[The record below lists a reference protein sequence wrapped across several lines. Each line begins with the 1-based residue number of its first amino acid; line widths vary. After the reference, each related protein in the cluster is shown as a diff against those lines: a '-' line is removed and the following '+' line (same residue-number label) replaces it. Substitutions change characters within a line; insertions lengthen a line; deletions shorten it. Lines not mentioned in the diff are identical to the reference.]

1 MTPQIPGYRIVRELG
16 RGGMA
21 TVYLAIQ
28 EKFDREVAVKILD
41 DAIEQDQT
49 FSARFQRESR
59 IVSKLSHPNI
69 VQVYDVGLHDG
80 RHYLAMELLT
90 GGELNDRLESG
101 LALTD
106 AFRAIKE
113 IAKALDFAHSKGF
126 IHRDIKPENILFREE
141 GSAVLSDFGIARDV
155 DNESQITTIG
165 SVVGTPY
172 YMSPEQ
178 VTGDQLDGRADI
190 YSLGVVFYKAL
201 TGEVPYDGATALDI
215 GIRHIK
221 DPIPRLPSHLARF
234 QPIIDKFLEKSPTR
248 RFQSGAEAVKALE
261 DAERREPLPQSVAR
275 TEILSRDTVNEIRR
289 SAEQRNLST
298 GAAPAAS
305 SGRTRLNV
313 TRIGAQRA
321 TQRTASMR
329 WLVAGVVLAVL
340 AGSAA
345 IYFMANR
352 GAIGA
357 DLNPTVHGEG
367 ERAIT
372 TGAIPR
378 PAGMRPED
386 LHRVGLRATMPV

>member
-1 MTPQIPGYRIVRELG
+1 VNPQIPGYRIIRELG

-41 DAIEQDQT
+41 EAIEQDQT

-69 VQVYDVGLHDG
+69 VQVYDVGLHEG

-90 GGELNDRLESG
+90 GGELNDRLEAG
-101 LALTD
+101 LALPD

-113 IAKALDFAHSKGF
+113 MAKALDFAHGKGF

-178 VTGDQLDGRADI
+178 VTGDKLDGRADI

-201 TGEVPYDGATALDI
+201 TGEVPFDGATALDI

-221 DPIPRLPSHLARF
+221 DPIPRLPSHLVRF
-234 QPIIDKFLEKSPTR
+234 QPIIDKFLDKSPTR
-248 RFQSGAEAVKALE
+248 RFQNGAQAVKALE
-261 DAERREPLPQSVAR
+261 EAERREPLPQSVAK
-275 TEILSRDTVNEIRR
+275 TETLNSDTVNEIRR
-289 SAEQRNLST
+289 SAEQHRLSGR
-298 GAAPAAS
+298 GALAA

-313 TRIGAQRA
+313 TRIETQRGS
-321 TQRTASMR
+321 QRTASMR

-352 GAIGA
+352 GAMVA
-357 DLNPTVHGEG
+357 DLAPALHGEG
-367 ERAIT
+367 QQTIT
-372 TGAIPR
+372 TGAVSPR
-378 PAGMRPED
+378 AGDVR
-386 LHRVGLRATMPV
+386 LGLA

>member
-1 MTPQIPGYRIVRELG
+1 MNPQIPGYRIIRELG

-41 DAIEQDQT
+41 EAIEQDQT

-90 GGELNDRLESG
+90 GGELNDRLEAG
-101 LALTD
+101 LALPD

-113 IAKALDFAHSKGF
+113 IAKALDFAHGKGF

-178 VTGDQLDGRADI
+178 VTGDKLDGRADI

-221 DPIPRLPSHLARF
+221 DPIPRLPGPLTRF
-234 QPIIDKFLEKSPTR
+234 QSIIDKFLEKSPTR

-261 DAERREPLPQSVAR
+261 EAERREPLPQSVAK
-275 TEILSRDTVNEIRR
+275 TEILSSDTVNEIRR
-289 SAEQRNLST
+289 SAEQQGLA
-298 GAAPAAS
+298 GAASAS
-305 SGRTRLNV
+305 SGRARLNV
-313 TRIGAQRA
+313 TRIDTQRG

-329 WLVAGVVLAVL
+329 WLVAGVVMAVL

-345 IYFMANR
+345 IYFTANR
-352 GAIGA
+352 VGMGGQATPGLPA
-357 DLNPTVHGEG
+357 EFPRAPQGEG
-367 ERAIT
+367 GQAIR
-372 TGAIPR
+372 TGALWLEAR
-378 PAGMRPED
+378 DDARS
-386 LHRVGLRATMPV
+386 GLA

>member
-1 MTPQIPGYRIVRELG
+1 MKPQIPGYRIIRELG

-41 DAIEQDQT
+41 EAIEQDQT

-69 VQVYDVGLHDG
+69 VQVYDVGLHNG

-90 GGELNDRLESG
+90 GGELNDRLEAG

-178 VTGDQLDGRADI
+178 VTGDKLDGRADI

-221 DPIPRLPSHLARF
+221 DPIPRLPAHLARF
-234 QPIIDKFLEKSPTR
+234 QSIIDKFLEKSPTR
-248 RFQSGAEAVKALE
+248 RFQSGAEVVKALE
-261 DAERREPLPQSVAR
+261 DAERREPLPQSVAK
-275 TEILSRDTVNEIRR
+275 TETLNSDTVNEIRR
-289 SAEQRNLST
+289 SAEQHGLSSS
-298 GAAPAAS
+298 AASAS

-313 TRIGAQRA
+313 TRIG
-321 TQRTASMR
+321 TQRSVQRSSSMR

-345 IYFMANR
+345 VYLMANR
-352 GAIGA
+352 MAIGA
-357 DLNPTVHGEG
+357 EFTPTGYDEG
-367 ERAIT
+367 ERTRVTRMA
-372 TGAIPR
+372 P
-378 PAGMRPED
+378 PAGMAAGR
-386 LHRVGLRATMPV
+386 GLA

>member
-1 MTPQIPGYRIVRELG
+1 MNPQIPGYRIIRELG

-41 DAIEQDQT
+41 EAVEQDAT

-69 VQVYDVGLHDG
+69 VQVYDVGLHQG

-101 LALTD
+101 LDLRD

-178 VTGDQLDGRADI
+178 VTGDKLDGRADI

-201 TGEVPYDGATALDI
+201 TGQVPYDGATALDI

-221 DPIPRLPSHLARF
+221 DPIPRLPTHLARF
-234 QPIIDKFLEKSPTR
+234 QSIIDKFLEKSPTR
-248 RFQSGAEAVKALE
+248 RFQSGAEVVTALE

-275 TEILSRDTVNEIRR
+275 TEVLDSDTVNEIRR
-289 SAEQRNLST
+289 SAEQQGLAGQATS
-298 GAAPAAS
+298 AS

-313 TRIGAQRA
+313 TRIGPQRSAQG
-321 TQRTASMR
+321 TSMR
-329 WLVAGVVLAVL
+329 WLVAGVVLAVF
-340 AGSAA
+340 AGVIA
-345 IYFMANR
+345 IYLLANR
-352 GAIGA
+352 VQAHAEVMFPEAVPMQAGV
-357 DLNPTVHGEG
+357 L
-367 ERAIT
+367 RL
-372 TGAIPR
+372 
-378 PAGMRPED
+378 PAGG
-386 LHRVGLRATMPV
+386 LHSGSQTATMPD

>member
-1 MTPQIPGYRIVRELG
+1 MTPQIPGYRIIRELG

-41 DAIEQDQT
+41 EAIEQDKT

-69 VQVYDVGLHDG
+69 VQVYDVGLNEG
-80 RHYLAMELLT
+80 RHYLAMELLE
-90 GGELNDRLESG
+90 GGELNDRLEAG
-101 LALTD
+101 LALPD

-113 IAKALDFAHSKGF
+113 IAKALDFAHGKGF
-126 IHRDIKPENILFREE
+126 IHRDIKPENILFRGE

-178 VTGDQLDGRADI
+178 VTGDKLDGRADI

-221 DPIPRLPSHLARF
+221 DPIPRLPSHLVRF

-261 DAERREPLPQSVAR
+261 DAERREPLPQSVAK
-275 TEILSRDTVNEIRR
+275 TEVINSDTVNAIRR
-289 SAEQRNLST
+289 SAEQHGLSDVS
-298 GAAPAAS
+298 AS
-305 SGRTRLNV
+305 ASGRTRLNV
-313 TRIGAQRA
+313 TRIETQRG

-352 GAIGA
+352 GAMGA
-357 DLNPTVHGEG
+357 HVTPALHGERV
-367 ERAIT
+367 RAIT
-372 TGAIPR
+372 MEAAW
-378 PAGMRPED
+378 PANGDDARS
-386 LHRVGLRATMPV
+386 GLA

>member
-1 MTPQIPGYRIVRELG
+1 MTPHIPGYRIVRELG

-21 TVYLAIQ
+21 TVYIAIQ

-41 DAIEQDQT
+41 EAVEQDPT

-59 IVSKLSHPNI
+59 IVSKLSHPHI
-69 VQVYDVGLHDG
+69 VQVYDVGLHEG

-90 GGELNDRLESG
+90 GGELNDRLEAG
-101 LALTD
+101 LPLADAL
-106 AFRAIKE
+106 RAIKE

-178 VTGDQLDGRADI
+178 VTGEKLDGRADI
-190 YSLGVVFYKAL
+190 YSLGVVFYKTL
-201 TGEVPYDGATALDI
+201 TGQVPFDGATALDI

-221 DPIPRLPSHLARF
+221 DPVPRLPANLARF
-234 QPIIDKFLEKSPTR
+234 QAIIDKFLEKSPNR
-248 RFQSGAEAVKALE
+248 RFQSGAEAAKALDE
-261 DAERREPLPQSVAR
+261 VEQRAPLPQSVAR
-275 TEILSRDTVNEIRR
+275 TGSFDRDTVDEIRR
-289 SAEQRNLST
+289 SAEQQGLARST
-298 GAAPAAS
+298 AS
-305 SGRTRLNV
+305 AGIGRTRLNV
-313 TRIGAQRA
+313 TRVGTQRA
-321 TQRTASMR
+321 MQRTASMR

-345 IYFMANR
+345 VYVMANR
-352 GAIGA
+352 IAMGA
-357 DLNPTVHGEG
+357 DLGPTVGSDEA
-367 ERAIT
+367 RAIAMGVASPT
-372 TGAIPR
+372 DSDDTR
-378 PAGMRPED
+378 
-386 LHRVGLRATMPV
+386 GLAQG

>member
-1 MTPQIPGYRIVRELG
+1 MTPQVPGYRIIRELG
-16 RGGMA
+16 RGGTA

-41 DAIEQDQT
+41 AAVDQDQS

-69 VQVYDVGLHDG
+69 VQVYDVGLHEG

-90 GGELNDRLESG
+90 GGELNDRLDAG
-101 LALTD
+101 LALPD

-155 DNESQITTIG
+155 DSESQITTIG

-178 VTGDQLDGRADI
+178 VTGEKLDGRADI

-201 TGEVPYDGATALDI
+201 TGEVPYDGDTALDI
-215 GIRHIK
+215 GMRHIK
-221 DPIPRLPSHLARF
+221 DPIPRLPSQIARF
-234 QPIIDKFLEKSPTR
+234 QPLVDKFLAKAPIQ
-248 RFQSGAEAVKALE
+248 RFQTGADAVRALE
-261 DAERREPLPQSVAR
+261 EAERREPLPEHIAK
-275 TEILSRDTVNEIRR
+275 TETPGHGRVDESRR
-289 SAEQRNLST
+289 SVEQYGHAGSAVSA
-298 GAAPAAS
+298 G

-313 TRIGAQRA
+313 TRVETRRGAQA
-321 TQRTASMR
+321 TASVR
-329 WLVAGVVLAVL
+329 WLFAGVVLAVV

-345 IYFMANR
+345 IYFTANR
-352 GAIGA
+352 GAIGE
-357 DLNPTVHGEG
+357 DLSPTVHE
-367 ERAIT
+367 EAAQAST
-372 TGAIPR
+372 TGAVS
-378 PAGMRPED
+378 PARREAF
-386 LHRVGLRATMPV
+386 RGLA

>member
-1 MTPQIPGYRIVRELG
+1 MTPQIPGYRIIRELG

-41 DAIEQDQT
+41 EAIDEDQT
-49 FSARFQRESR
+49 FNARFQRESR
-59 IVSKLSHPNI
+59 IVSKLSHPNV
-69 VQVYDVGLHDG
+69 VQVYDVGLHQR

-90 GGELNDRLESG
+90 GGELNDRLEAG
-101 LALTD
+101 LSLSD
-106 AFRAIKE
+106 AFRVIKE

-155 DNESQITTIG
+155 DSESQITTIG

-178 VTGDQLDGRADI
+178 VTGDKLDGRADL

-215 GIRHIK
+215 GLRHIK

-234 QPIIDKFLEKSPTR
+234 QPIIDKFLDKSPAR

-261 DAERREPLPQSVAR
+261 EAERRGPLPQSVAR
-275 TEILSRDTVNEIRR
+275 TETFSSDAANEIRS
-289 SAEQRNLST
+289 SAEQRGVSGFAALS
-298 GAAPAAS
+298 S

-313 TRIGAQRA
+313 TRID
-321 TQRTASMR
+321 TQRMASMR

-340 AGSAA
+340 AASAT
-345 IYFMANR
+345 IYFLASRNVIGAEPTPTVYGDGEHTITA
-352 GAIGA
+352 GAISPA
-357 DLNPTVHGEG
+357 AGE
-367 ERAIT
+367 AI
-372 TGAIPR
+372 
-378 PAGMRPED
+378 
-386 LHRVGLRATMPV
+386 

>member
-1 MTPQIPGYRIVRELG
+1 MTPQIPGYRIIRELG

-41 DAIEQDQT
+41 EAIEQDQT

-69 VQVYDVGLHDG
+69 VQVYDVGLHEG

-90 GGELNDRLESG
+90 GGELNDRLEAG
-101 LALTD
+101 LALPD

-113 IAKALDFAHSKGF
+113 IARALDFAHGKGF

-178 VTGDQLDGRADI
+178 VTGDKLDGRADI

-221 DPIPRLPSHLARF
+221 DPIPRLPAHLSRF

-261 DAERREPLPQSVAR
+261 EAERREPLPQSVAK
-275 TEILSRDTVNEIRR
+275 TEILSSDTVNEIRR
-289 SAEQRNLST
+289 SAEQQGLS
-298 GAAPAAS
+298 GDAAS
-305 SGRTRLNV
+305 AASGRTRLNV
-313 TRIGAQRA
+313 TRIG
-321 TQRTASMR
+321 TQRGTQRMASMR

-352 GAIGA
+352 ATIGA
-357 DLNPTVHGEG
+357 DLTPTVQGDG
-367 ERAIT
+367 ERTMTMGSAPP
-372 TGAIPR
+372 TGTDAFR
-378 PAGMRPED
+378 
-386 LHRVGLRATMPV
+386 GLA